1 MWWGCVVSAARL
13 MVFDRRRDF
22 GGSSGDAAF
31 GGLRCEDLC
40 KHGRQLFVIHIHF
53 RQGEYYVFDGIGCSK
68 QGTVGNTVMY
78 VLKKITNNTVQGD
91 CKLKG
96 IARNRCRITI
106 PKRINQSL
114 VSSSNRN
121 QTRKK
126 HTPTAGSSNPP

>member
-78 VLKKITNNTVQGD
+78 VLKKSLTTPSKVTANSRVSQET
-91 CKLKG
+91 
-96 IARNRCRITI
+96 IAESPFPNAL
-106 PKRINQSL
+106 IN
-114 VSSSNRN
+114 
-121 QTRKK
+121 
-126 HTPTAGSSNPP
+126 H